1 MQMGR
6 KGKKLTPFF
15 VVVSTLLHLS
25 SWYFYI
31 FNDRM
36 FRTIIFFLLLAIS
49 SWVQAQTELSTKSK
63 KAIELYTLAD
73 NFRVRGQFEE
83 ALNLLTQAI
92 EKDKNF
98 VEAYYRRGLT
108 YFSMKQYPNATR
120 DYEKGL
126 SLTSDLRK
134 QKVFWYDLG
143 ELYLLSGQYEQA
155 MKVLSAYVNNETQN
169 KQKIDRATMLFK
181 SAEFA
186 LKNQSNKSLF
196 KRRELS
202 DTVNRFVM
210 QYFPVLTAD
219 QKQLIFT
226 RRAGDGPNDD
236 EDLMISKKNE
246 LGRWSVPEGIS
257 KNINTP
263 LNEGTCAI
271 SADGR
276 RLIFTSCSGRDGIGS
291 CDLYESIKIGEEWT
305 TPKNLGR
312 NVNTNEWESQ
322 PSLSADGRTLYFVS
336 DRRAG
341 LGRRDIWISTL
352 NEQGTWTKAMNA
364 GKQINSQFDEIS
376 PFIHANNRSLF
387 FASNGLP
394 GFGSYD
400 LYVSER
406 DSSQWNAPRNIGSP
420 INDNEDQFSLFIT
433 ADGKKGYYSHEE
445 TLPSG
450 FSRSKIIELEI
461 PEENRIEF
469 KSNYVRGIIRDK
481 VTQAP
486 LSAKIELINIDKNE
500 IVSLVESDSIS
511 GEYLMV
517 LTQGAEY
524 ALYVNK
530 KTYLF
535 KSFNFN
541 YSEVR
546 DFEPIEI
553 NIDLEKAKSGSMV
566 ILNNIFFDIDKFEL
580 KSKSIP
586 ELEKII
592 RFMKENAQVSV
603 EVSGHTDNSGQAAY
617 NKQLSEK
624 RALSVYNY
632 LIEKG
637 IPKDRLI
644 TKGFGSDKPIA
655 SNETETG
662 RQLNRRI
669 EFRITR

>member
-1 MQMGR
+1 MMRTTLFVSFVLLSLQGFTQAE
-6 KGKKLTPFF
+6 LT
-15 VVVSTLLHLS
+15 
-25 SWYFYI
+25 
-31 FNDRM
+31 
-36 FRTIIFFLLLAIS
+36 
-49 SWVQAQTELSTKSK
+49 TKSK

-73 NFRVRGQFEE
+73 NFRVRGQFTE
-83 ALNLLTQAI
+83 ALSLLDQAI
-92 EKDKNF
+92 DKDKNF

-108 YFSMKQYPNATR
+108 YFSMKQYSNALH

-126 SLTSDLRK
+126 SLTTDLRK
-134 QKVFWYDLG
+134 QKVFWYDMG
-143 ELYLLSGQYEQA
+143 ELYLLAGEYEKA

-169 KQKIDRATMLFK
+169 KQKIDRATMFFK

-186 LKNQSNKSLF
+186 LKNQAKKTAF
-196 KRRELS
+196 KQRALS

-226 RRAGDGPNDD
+226 RREGDGPNDD
-236 EDLMISKKNE
+236 EDLMVSTKDE
-246 LGRWSVPEGIS
+246 TGRWKLPQSIS

-291 CDLYESIKIGEEWT
+291 CDLYESKKIGEVWT
-305 TPKNLGR
+305 APKNLGR

-352 NEQGTWTKAMNA
+352 DDQGVWTRAVNA

-376 PFIHANNRSLF
+376 PFIHVNDRSLY

-394 GFGSYD
+394 GFGGYD
-400 LYVSER
+400 LYVSEK
-406 DSSQWNAPRNIGSP
+406 DSSKWSAPQNIGSP

-461 PEENRIEF
+461 PEENQIKF
-469 KSNYVRGIIRDK
+469 KSNYVKGIIRDK

-486 LSAKIELINIDKNE
+486 LSARIELINIDKNE
-500 IVSLVESDSIS
+500 IISLVDSDSIT

-517 LTQGAEY
+517 LTQGADY

-530 KTYLF
+530 KAYLF

-553 NIDLEKAKSGSMV
+553 NIDLEKATSGSMV
-566 ILNNIFFDIDKFEL
+566 ILNNIFFDVDKYEL
-580 KSKSIP
+580 KPRSIP
-586 ELEKII
+586 ELEKIV

-617 NKQLSEK
+617 NQQLSER
-624 RALSVYNY
+624 RAQSVYNY

-637 IPKDRLI
+637 IPKNRLV
-644 TKGFGSDKPIA
+644 TRGYGRDKPIA
-655 SNETETG
+655 SNDTESG
-662 RQLNRRI
+662 RQQNRRI
-669 EFRITR
+669 EFRIVK

>member
-1 MQMGR
+1 MIRITLFVSLILLPFQG
-6 KGKKLTPFF
+6 LT
-15 VVVSTLLHLS
+15 
-25 SWYFYI
+25 
-31 FNDRM
+31 
-36 FRTIIFFLLLAIS
+36 
-49 SWVQAQTELSTKSK
+49 QAELSTKSK

-73 NFRVRGQFEE
+73 NFRVRGQFTETLSLLDQ
-83 ALNLLTQAI
+83 ALD
-92 EKDKNF
+92 KDKNF

-108 YFSMKQYPNATR
+108 YFSMKQYSNALQ
-120 DYEKGL
+120 DFEKGL
-126 SLTSDLRK
+126 SLTNDIRK
-134 QKVFWYDLG
+134 QKVFWYDMG
-143 ELYLLSGQYEQA
+143 ELYLLAGEYEKA

-169 KQKIDRATMLFK
+169 KQKIDRATMFFK

-186 LKNQSNKSLF
+186 LKNKAKKTAF
-196 KRRELS
+196 KQRALS

-226 RRAGDGPNDD
+226 RREGDGPNDD
-236 EDLMISKKNE
+236 EDLMVSTRDENGKWK
-246 LGRWSVPEGIS
+246 LPQSIS

-291 CDLYESIKIGEEWT
+291 CDLYESRKIGEVWT
-305 TPKNLGR
+305 APKNLGR

-352 NEQGTWTKAMNA
+352 NDQGVWTRAVNA

-376 PFIHANNRSLF
+376 PFIHVNDRALY

-394 GFGSYD
+394 GFGGYD
-400 LYVSER
+400 LYVSEK
-406 DSSQWNAPRNIGSP
+406 DSSKWSAPQNIGSP

-461 PEENRIEF
+461 PEESQIKF
-469 KSNYVRGIIRDK
+469 KSNYVKGIIRDK
-481 VTQAP
+481 VSQTP
-486 LSAKIELINIDKNE
+486 LTARIELINIDKNE
-500 IVSLVESDSIS
+500 IVSLVESDSIT

-517 LTQGAEY
+517 LTQGADY

-530 KTYLF
+530 KAYLF

-553 NIDLEKAKSGSMV
+553 NIDLEKATTGSMV
-566 ILNNIFFDIDKFEL
+566 ILNNIFFDVDKYEL
-580 KSKSIP
+580 KPRSIP

-592 RFMKENAQVSV
+592 RFMKENAQVNV

-617 NKQLSEK
+617 NQQLSER
-624 RALSVYNY
+624 RAQSVYNY
-632 LIEKG
+632 LVEKG
-637 IPKDRLI
+637 IPKNRLL
-644 TKGFGSDKPIA
+644 TKGYGRDKPIA
-655 SNETETG
+655 SNDTESG
-662 RQLNRRI
+662 RQQNRRI
-669 EFRITR
+669 EFRIIK